1 MDDNMNKAIAKDYVL
16 GKTKELL
23 RLNIYQSELLN
34 KGKDGSVKMQSVL
47 DNFWNK
53 LREFIKKEK
62 EVDRSWIP
70 NFLEDMA
77 EDTLLG
83 VIDDLQDHLTIRD
96 VAQKLF
102 DLEKK
107 GSKVL

>member
-1 MDDNMNKAIAKDYVL
+1 MDDNMSKAIAKDYVL
-16 GKTKELL
+16 DKTKELL

-34 KGKDGSVKMQSVL
+34 KGKDGSAKMQSVL

-53 LREFIKKEK
+53 LRDFIKKEK
-62 EVDRSWIP
+62 EVDRLWIP

-83 VIDDLQDHLTIRD
+83 AIDDLQDHLTIKD
-96 VAQKLF
+96 IAQKLF
-102 DLEKK
+102 DIEKK
-107 GSKVL
+107 DSKVL